1 MPICLL
7 YSIFLFF
14 SINCAENTFKIDFS
28 FLFPDYYTTHLIDMN
43 SNETTQNITYYQGI
57 KPMTHLCIGD
67 PFQCFQILLSFNISE
82 TIINL
87 NSVNFDYENSF
98 SFFFLQNINMTK
110 NASCVSDTIK
120 LSKRTQNK
128 ISEFHFILKNES
140 EPLIL
145 NSSII
150 GLGRNRLFDNDLNEK
165 DISFSLIRQ
174 LRDLKMIE
182 TSEITIKYKDSF
194 SGKITIGTN
203 YTGMNLD
210 EKSYL
215 ELPDTENSLN
225 GYLQSIYIEDS
236 TISSTRK
243 KHIDILEKDKRKRIV
258 IDFESPF
265 ITFGEEIFEQL
276 KTISFNPLIN
286 AGICQLRKDDNL
298 QIQYLLCN
306 KNDILISN
314 LDRLIF
320 IINNKKNFA
329 INLNELFLP
338 YQDGNDKMN
347 NIFGIVSGNN
357 NETINIGTVL
367 LKKYM
372 ICINKEKNSIRLYL
386 KNISN
391 KIPTDFFGIAGII
404 ALTTIICTLIVYMVA
419 TICGKDKYEPKY
431 SPKTQKFLRKAN
443 KSLDSSILSNESF

>member
-1 MPICLL
+1 M
-7 YSIFLFF
+7 
-14 SINCAENTFKIDFS
+14 
-28 FLFPDYYTTHLIDMN
+28 
-43 SNETTQNITYYQGI
+43 
-57 KPMTHLCIGD
+57 
-67 PFQCFQILLSFNISE
+67 
-82 TIINL
+82 
-87 NSVNFDYENSF
+87 
-98 SFFFLQNINMTK
+98 
-110 NASCVSDTIK
+110 
-120 LSKRTQNK
+120 
-128 ISEFHFILKNES
+128 
-140 EPLIL
+140 
-145 NSSII
+145 
-150 GLGRNRLFDNDLNEK
+150 NEK

-174 LRDLKMIE
+174 LKDLKMIE

-236 TISSTRK
+236 TIRKKKK

-286 AGICQLRKDDNL
+286 AGICQLRKDDN
-298 QIQYLLCN
+298 
-306 KNDILISN
+306 LISN

-431 SPKTQKFLRKAN
+431 SPKTQKFLRKEN